1 MHAYSVINASLVIGS
16 LRPTHCKHSENYQS
30 LFKGKSSELVQSQNS
45 TQCVCHHRPT
55 MTQCVS
61 SPYNDTVCVITLP
74 WPVCV
79 SSSLYDDTVCVIAL
93 RWHSVCVIIALWW
106 HSVCHC
112 PTMTQCVSSP
122 YSSNPASTPC
132 VLFEHCDFVSVVIV
146 LCDVMSVL
154 QLRWRV
160 QGGISGSKTGPQKVP
175 SLLARQLSLQ
185 LSVDMCVDCSVMSC
199 YYCVVREVSV
209 WQVSWRQDSSSSN
222 S

>member
-1 MHAYSVINASLVIGS
+1 MTQCV
-16 LRPTHCKHSENYQS
+16 
-30 LFKGKSSELVQSQNS
+30 SSPYYDVCVSS
-45 TQCVCHHRPT
+45 SPYDDTCVCHHRPT
-55 MTQCVS
+55 MT
-61 SPYNDTVCVITLP
+61 PVCVI
-74 WPVCV
+74 
-79 SSSLYDDTVCVIAL
+79 IAL
-93 RWHSVCVIIALWW
+93 RWHSVC
-106 HSVCHC
+106 HRPTMTQCVCHRPTMTQCVCHRPTMTQCVCHRPTMTQCVCHHC

-160 QGGISGSKTGPQKVP
+160 QGGISGSKTGLQKVP